1 MNTWS
6 HGICNREIQQNLT
19 ACHSHSSTHLQAH
32 ACIINI
38 FILLLS
44 IQHILNLNPFGKF
57 LLIFPKNSTRKVLSV
72 MTLNGI
78 YYFLIC
84 SILAMLSAT
93 NKLNPGSSEKPGDIS
108 ANWYY
113 VASCKFCDTFNVT
126 VQWMA
131 LKVCSVLS
139 ETDGCESGNVA
150 V

>member
-1 MNTWS
+1 
-6 HGICNREIQQNLT
+6 
-19 ACHSHSSTHLQAH
+19 
-32 ACIINI
+32 
-38 FILLLS
+38 
-44 IQHILNLNPFGKF
+44 
-57 LLIFPKNSTRKVLSV
+57 
-72 MTLNGI
+72 
-78 YYFLIC
+78 
-84 SILAMLSAT
+84 MLSAT

-113 VASCKFCDTFNVT
+113 VASCKFCDTFDVT